1 MLTRLLLKARMSA
14 SNAEVDG
21 FNINVSDIN
30 EYGEDLDTVKYFV
43 IEDEDESYV
52 VYQIMDDIYYRDGS
66 EFFQIME
73 DIKDEVPG

>member
-14 SNAEVDG
+14 SNAKPDG
-21 FNINVSDIN
+21 FNIKVSDIN

-66 EFFQIME
+66 EFF
-73 DIKDEVPG
+73 